1 MYHTYFINLNMQIL
15 KTWNNNKMEK
25 KKKKKKKMYMF
36 IIITNDKKYIVPL
49 ALNLSGSLV
58 FYYTLGKSGIYKI

>member
-1 MYHTYFINLNMQIL
+1 
-15 KTWNNNKMEK
+15 
-25 KKKKKKKMYMF
+25 MYMF